1 MYNKILKIKCEKK
14 AHILSNSITRR
25 FMKRLINPFTKKQ
38 SYKYIITYY
47 HTYNKDQTKKSIY
60 TIKHE

>member
-1 MYNKILKIKCEKK
+1 MHNKILKIKCEKK

-25 FMKRLINPFTKKQ
+25 FMKRLINPFTKKK
-38 SYKYIITYY
+38 SYKYLITYY
-47 HTYNKDQTKKSIY
+47 HTYNKDQTWKSIY